1 MPGSAPWKSAGKK
14 YWIAVQEDIT
24 ERRQVEEALRQSE
37 ASYRIVTEGSLAGV
51 YVIQD
56 GKFRY
61 VNPVLAQAFGC
72 TPDELIDRLGP
83 SDLVDPEDREP
94 HPGGR

>member
-1 MPGSAPWKSAGKK
+1 MPSRRTLPSA
-14 YWIAVQEDIT
+14 
-24 ERRQVEEALRQSE
+24 RQVEEALRQSE

-51 YVIQD
+51 YLIQD

-61 VNPVLAQAFGC
+61 VNPVLAQAFGY

-83 SDLVDPEDREP
+83 SDLVASGRSRPHRWDR
-94 HPGGR
+94 